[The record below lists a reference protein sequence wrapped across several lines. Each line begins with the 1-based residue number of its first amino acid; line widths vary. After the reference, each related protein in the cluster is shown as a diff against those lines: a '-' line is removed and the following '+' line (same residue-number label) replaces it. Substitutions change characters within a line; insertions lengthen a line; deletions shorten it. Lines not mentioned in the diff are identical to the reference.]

1 MFYSTRNASTILS
14 VVVLPELLVE
24 TSVDDEDDGGG
35 GDGDDCESVE
45 RDVTETL
52 STDV

>member
-1 MFYSTRNASTILS
+1 MSFRLLA
-14 VVVLPELLVE
+14 ELLVE
-24 TSVDDEDDGGG
+24 TSVDDVDDEEDDG
-35 GDGDDCESVE
+35 CESVE